1 MKDESI
7 PGSQPTKKAKLE
19 KSELQQ
25 LKDHSTVV
33 ADTGEFNLIE
43 KYKPMDST
51 TNPTLILQASEK
63 PEFQDMIKKS
73 V

>member
-1 MKDESI
+1 MNNESI

-33 ADTGEFNLIE
+33 ADTGEFNLI
-43 KYKPMDST
+43 
-51 TNPTLILQASEK
+51 
-63 PEFQDMIKKS
+63 
-73 V
+73 